1 MQRSAQLSG
10 PTNRRR
16 RRIIAITAAAVV
28 IGGMLTVTQVSDAAS
43 RRFGWGSQRQQ
54 QAACPTATSKR
65 YNTETDLATSQ
76 NGQVE
81 QHTGDGQASSG
92 ALERA
97 ARERGRNRDRNCTT
111 PSTGATATPSVN
123 EGDGDNN
130 GGDGDGDGSSNGRVA
145 VPPGG
150 ADGANNGQEILGAD
164 CTNSQLNLHDGFQ
177 NAPACSQTMF
187 GEVPAQEKGA
197 SLLIT
202 EHPDQVGVNEAFSF
216 TVSTRNL
223 KRDRFLGAA
232 AGGYYLES
240 SFLNEDAIVRG
251 HFHSACQ
258 LLQGTDEAPTPDRA
272 QFFVAT
278 EDGGGTTTPDS
289 VTINVP
295 GLAAAGTYKCASW
308 AGDGSH
314 RVPMMQFANQI
325 PAIDA
330 FQLVV
335 E

>member
-1 MQRSAQLSG
+1 MMQRSAQQSG

-28 IGGMLTVTQVSDAAS
+28 VGGMLTVTQVSDAAS

-54 QAACPTATSKR
+54 AAPCPTSSPTKR
-65 YNTETDLATSQ
+65 WNTANDLATSQ
-76 NGQVE
+76 NGRVE
-81 QHTGDGQASSG
+81 QHSGDGQGSG
-92 ALERA
+92 AAQRA
-97 ARERGRNRDRNCTT
+97 ARERGRDRTRNCPT
-111 PSTGATATPSVN
+111 PTSSAPTNN
-123 EGDGDNN
+123 EGDGDGN
-130 GGDGDGDGSSNGRVA
+130 GSGTSGVGTVA
-145 VPPGG
+145 PGG
-150 ADGANNGQEILGAD
+150 ADGANNGLEVLARDCSNSDLEIHA
-164 CTNSQLNLHDGFQ
+164 GFQ
-177 NAPACSQTMF
+177 DGDRCAQTQF
-187 GEVPAQEKGA
+187 GEVPAQERGA
-197 SLLIT
+197 TLLIT
-202 EHPDQVGVNEAFSF
+202 EHPDQVGVNQPFSI

-240 SFLNEDAIVRG
+240 SVLDENNIVRG
-251 HFHSACQ
+251 HFHTGCQ
-258 LLQGTDEAPTPDRA
+258 LLQSTDDAPPADRA

-278 EDGGGTTTPDS
+278 EDGAGSAEPDS

-295 GLAAAGTYKCASW
+295 GLADAGTYKCASW